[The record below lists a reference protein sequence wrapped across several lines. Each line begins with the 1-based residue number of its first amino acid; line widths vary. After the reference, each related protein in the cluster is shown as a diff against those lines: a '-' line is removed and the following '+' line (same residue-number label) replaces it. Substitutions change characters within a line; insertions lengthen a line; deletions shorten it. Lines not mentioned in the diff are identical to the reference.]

1 MEKILILVS
10 NKTNYSLLTK
20 ELSSKYTI
28 LDEKNDIKDLNFDLI
43 IIDGVEL
50 KKRQKELLEIK
61 KKVFPLFLPVILLT
75 TKDDLS
81 LAEKTLYEI
90 VDDLIRIP
98 IEKIELKAKLYIL
111 LRTRLYTLILEQETV
126 TDPLTGAYNKRFFYE
141 ILENSFED
149 FKRYGKKF
157 SIIFIDID
165 NFKKIND
172 NYGHMTGDLVLKTLV
187 MIIKKTLR
195 KNDLVFRF
203 GGEEFVV
210 LLPETDTENAIAIA
224 ERVREE
230 IAKEQIEIKQNQTL
244 SITVSC
250 GVAAINKDMVNPKDL
265 IEIADNA
272 LYKAKK
278 EGKNR
283 VCYLLSL

>member
-172 NYGHMTGDLVLKTLV
+172 HYGHITGDLVLKTLV
-187 MIIKKTLR
+187 MSIKKTLR

-210 LLPETDTENAIAIA
+210 LLPETDAEQAIEIA
-224 ERVREE
+224 KRIREAV
-230 IAKEQIEIKQNQTL
+230 AKEQIEINPNQTL
-244 SITVSC
+244 SITISC
-250 GVAAINKDMVNPKDL
+250 GVAAINKDIVTPQDL

-272 LYKAKK
+272 MYQAKK

-283 VCYLLSL
+283 VCCLSNL

>member
-10 NKTNYSLLTK
+10 NKTNYALLVK

-28 LDEKNDIKDLNFDLI
+28 INEKNDIKNLNFDLI

-126 TDPLTGAYNKRFFYE
+126 KDPLTGAYNKRFFYKM
-141 ILENSFED
+141 LENSFED
-149 FKRYGKKF
+149 FKRYEKKF

-172 NYGHMTGDLVLKTLV
+172 QYGHITGDLVLKTLV
-187 MIIKKTLR
+187 MIIKKNLR

-210 LLPETDTENAIAIA
+210 LLAETDAQQAIEIA
-224 ERVREE
+224 ERIREAV
-230 IAKEQIEIKQNQTL
+230 AKEQIEINPNQTL
-244 SITVSC
+244 SITISC
-250 GVAAINKDMVNPKDL
+250 GVAAINKDIVTPQDL

-272 LYKAKK
+272 MYKAKK

-283 VCYLLSL
+283 VCCLSNL

>member
-283 VCYLLSL
+283 VCYLSSL